1 MSGDEIVQIPGTAL
15 EPVIYISVNFHWL
28 ILPSLSLILTLLFL
42 LAVIFE
48 TARSGVPAW
57 KASPIAALLALDHDA
72 GSAIAAQDHSR
83 SLDARARELTLRLK
97 SGGKQGWF
105 LWKVINDV
113 AARMLA
119 KCR

>member
-1 MSGDEIVQIPGTAL
+1 MSADKIVNIPGTAS
-15 EPVIYISVNFHWL
+15 EPVIYIIVSFRWL
-28 ILPSLSLILTLLFL
+28 ILPILSIILTLFFL

-72 GSAIAAQDHSR
+72 GVAIAAQDHSR
-83 SLDARARELTLRLK
+83 SLDVRARELTLRLK

-105 LWKVINDV
+105 LESDK
-113 AARMLA
+113 
-119 KCR
+119 